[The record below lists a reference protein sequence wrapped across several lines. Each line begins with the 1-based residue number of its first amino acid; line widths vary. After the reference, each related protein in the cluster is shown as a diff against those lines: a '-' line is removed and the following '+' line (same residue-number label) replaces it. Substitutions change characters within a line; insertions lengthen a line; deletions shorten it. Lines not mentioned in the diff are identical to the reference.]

1 MERLISEGGH
11 HQNRKST
18 TKQAIA
24 VLIRIHSTRTCYTYC
39 FFLSSNVVINKLNS
53 FLIWSDFWL
62 GHTLLHGDLVPLAIE
77 GRIIGKGPP
86 GRPRVGILDRVKDAR
101 QPLCNG
107 QEVRLRTRTIRKDL
121 PVGRTH
127 ANTHTHF
134 WSIHLEGG
142 LYSGGLL

>member
-1 MERLISEGGH
+1 M
-11 HQNRKST
+11 
-18 TKQAIA
+18 
-24 VLIRIHSTRTCYTYC
+24 
-39 FFLSSNVVINKLNS
+39 NS

-62 GHTLLHGDLVPLAIE
+62 GHTLSHGDLVPLAIE

-86 GRPRVGILDRVKDAR
+86 GRPRVGMLDRVKDAR

-142 LYSGGLL
+142 LISRGLTITVTNWKGWKGFFCLQVLGGGGRLISRQGYKLQLTICAVSLSEWK